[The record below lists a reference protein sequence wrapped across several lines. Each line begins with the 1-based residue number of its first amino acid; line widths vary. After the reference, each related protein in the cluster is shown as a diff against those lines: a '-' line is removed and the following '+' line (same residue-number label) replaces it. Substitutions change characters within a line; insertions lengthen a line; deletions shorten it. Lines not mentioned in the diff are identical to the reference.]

1 MADKPKLDNFHY
13 HEALDRLHIITCMID
28 DHLIQHPVFKLETE
42 ERRLIEDAQLLLA
55 DAYQR
60 IGNKY

>member
-1 MADKPKLDNFHY
+1 MANKPELDDLHY
-13 HEALDRLHIITCMID
+13 HEALDRLHIIINIID
-28 DHLIQHPVFKLETE
+28 DHLIQHPVFKLSTE

>member
-1 MADKPKLDNFHY
+1 MANKPELDDLHY
-13 HEALDRLHIITCMID
+13 HEALDRLHVVISMID

-42 ERRLIEDAQLLLA
+42 ERRLIEDAQLKMA
-55 DAYQR
+55 EAYQR